1 MNWAVIPTT
10 FRERWKKGYARAGK
24 ARPSE
29 PQKYIIQYL
38 KQGTI
43 NRIESGEV
51 EVEGNNPD
59 GSVIAYLPLLESKTP
74 ATQWHL
80 RSHNSEHYG
89 KKTLA
94 ALLPGRSFPFPKS
107 VYAVED
113 VIRLFVLNKK
123 DAVVLDFFCG
133 SGTTAHAVMRLNK
146 QDAGIRQ
153 SIIVTNNEISPLE
166 EEELRGESLRPG
178 DQDWDKLGIAEFITK
193 PRIEAAVTGHTPDGD
208 PVKGEYKFTD
218 EFPMA
223 EGFEE
228 NVEFLTL
235 TYESP
240 ISVRHN
246 RAFGRIAP
254 LLWIR
259 AGIQGRRIDEIPEAG
274 WDVADTYGLLVDLD
288 KAAPFCSAV
297 NAHGGIRI
305 AYLVTDDERR
315 FQSVARQLQSG
326 VEPVR
331 LYESYMDN
339 FRFAQR

>member
-1 MNWAVIPTT
+1 
-10 FRERWKKGYARAGK
+10 
-24 ARPSE
+24 
-29 PQKYIIQYL
+29 
-38 KQGTI
+38 
-43 NRIESGEV
+43 
-51 EVEGNNPD
+51 
-59 GSVIAYLPLLESKTP
+59 
-74 ATQWHL
+74 
-80 RSHNSEHYG
+80 
-89 KKTLA
+89 
-94 ALLPGRSFPFPKS
+94 
-107 VYAVED
+107 
-113 VIRLFVLNKK
+113 
-123 DAVVLDFFCG
+123 
-133 SGTTAHAVMRLNK
+133 
-146 QDAGIRQ
+146 
-153 SIIVTNNEISPLE
+153 
-166 EEELRGESLRPG
+166 
-178 DQDWDKLGIAEFITK
+178 
-193 PRIEAAVTGHTPDGD
+193 
-208 PVKGEYKFTD
+208 
-218 EFPMA
+218 
-223 EGFEE
+223 
-228 NVEFLTL
+228 VEFLTL